1 MLVES
6 VLVASRVSVAVLL
19 HVSDKEEVLLAER
32 VVVLVNVAEVD
43 AEGIR

>member
-1 MLVES
+1 M
-6 VLVASRVSVAVLL
+6 ASRVSVAELL
-19 HVSDKEEVLLAER
+19 HVSDKEKVLLAEL